1 MLDIFFVLE
10 MVFKISSMIMSSS
23 STSGSIERLIIPS
36 GTYQVNR
43 LNILIPWHNSGRAR
57 V

>member
-43 LNILIPWHNSGRAR
+43 LNILIP
-57 V
+57 